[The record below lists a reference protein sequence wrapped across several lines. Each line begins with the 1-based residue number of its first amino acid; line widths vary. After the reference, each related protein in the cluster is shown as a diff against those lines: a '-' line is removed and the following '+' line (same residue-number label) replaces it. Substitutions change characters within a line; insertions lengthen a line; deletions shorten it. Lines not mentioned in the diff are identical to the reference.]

1 MTQPAILSEALRYVG
16 ITNPDPETETR
27 ARRMMALAREK
38 CPPRHVLRVF
48 DLSWVDGVPTLASI
62 PLPGN
67 TARLMLDGCTRA
79 ALLVCTLGAAF
90 EREVEALR
98 HRDAADMLLFDACGS
113 ALVEQGCD
121 DATCILQNTLP
132 GVYLTDRFSPGY
144 GDLPLTLQQPI
155 LAAADATRRLAVTA
169 NVSSLL
175 IPQKTVTAIIG
186 LADTPRPAR
195 VRGCA
200 YCGLRGTCPYR
211 VQGMTCQI

>member
-1 MTQPAILSEALRYVG
+1 MPKPSILSEALRYVG
-16 ITNPDPETETR
+16 ITNPNPETEQR
-27 ARRMMALAREK
+27 ARRMMALAGEK

-48 DLSWVDGVPTLASI
+48 DISWEDEAPTLASI

-67 TARLMLDGCTRA
+67 TARLMLDGCDRA

-90 EREVEALR
+90 EREAEAFR
-98 HRDAADMLLFDACGS
+98 HRDAADMLLFDGCGS

-121 DATCILQNTLP
+121 DAACMLQNTLP
-132 GVYLTDRFSPGY
+132 GVFLTDRFSPGY

-155 LAAADATRRLAVTA
+155 LAATDAARRLGVTA
-169 NVSSLL
+169 NESSLL

-200 YCGLRGTCPYR
+200 CCGLQGACPYR
-211 VQGMTCQI
+211 VKGSTCQI